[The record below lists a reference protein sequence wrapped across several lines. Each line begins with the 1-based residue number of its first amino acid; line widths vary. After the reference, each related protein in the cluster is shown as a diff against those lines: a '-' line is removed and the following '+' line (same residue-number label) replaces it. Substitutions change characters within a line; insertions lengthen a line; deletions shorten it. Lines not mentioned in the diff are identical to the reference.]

1 MWVFAK
7 TSGTL
12 IFFNKWKKIG
22 ICFIAGF
29 HPIQQ
34 IEHLI
39 LNFLLSYTNG
49 SWGCWLKTSFFATFS
64 IEIKTRSAAR
74 IETAGDSEE
83 LLARVVGPTSS
94 SYFLP
99 VAGEVTTQIKCI

>member
-1 MWVFAK
+1 MGVLA
-7 TSGTL
+7 
-12 IFFNKWKKIG
+12 
-22 ICFIAGF
+22 
-29 HPIQQ
+29 QD
-34 IEHLI
+34 
-39 LNFLLSYTNG
+39 LLL
-49 SWGCWLKTSFFATFS
+49 CDTFS

-99 VAGEVTTQIKCI
+99 VAGEVRTNKMQEISYDFVL